1 MLPLPSAAVVQET
14 KISEPDYGISAV
26 PAPAYTPQHRQD
38 DALPQ
43 LPVRRG
49 KKRAESLRYVGTI
62 TLFFLAAVLLQ
73 RVFGGVHT
81 SEDAGQPL
89 QTQRASHM
97 LPMPQPKQQQ
107 QQEEEQ
113 QQQQQQKQE
122 EGQEKKQQLQ
132 LQPLQQQQQRLQL
145 LTDPFNL
152 PTPLHIQLWRSP
164 TDSIFSFISS
174 TYQRSSALL
183 GSRPKES
190 VAQRLLRQLKLLL
203 PLLYSGSANAAGA
216 AAKEEPKAAAR
227 PSAAAAAAAIA
238 AAATEAATAKS
249 STAPRRKPT
258 PLPALSGG
266 FNKELTGQTPR
277 LLKTNREVNHQTSKK
292 DKKREKNKTLY
303 AQTRKKKNSSSS
315 TQ

>member
-1 MLPLPSAAVVQET
+1 MMLPLPSAAVVQET

-38 DALPQ
+38 DVLPQ

-49 KKRAESLRYVGTI
+49 KKRAESLRYVGAI

-152 PTPLHIQLWRSP
+152 PTPLHIQLWRS
-164 TDSIFSFISS
+164 SS
-174 TYQRSSALL
+174 KRRAQSRSTT
-183 GSRPKES
+183 
-190 VAQRLLRQLKLLL
+190 
-203 PLLYSGSANAAGA
+203 
-216 AAKEEPKAAAR
+216 
-227 PSAAAAAAAIA
+227 I
-238 AAATEAATAKS
+238 
-249 STAPRRKPT
+249 
-258 PLPALSGG
+258 
-266 FNKELTGQTPR
+266 
-277 LLKTNREVNHQTSKK
+277 
-292 DKKREKNKTLY
+292 
-303 AQTRKKKNSSSS
+303 SSSS
-315 TQ
+315 SSSNSRSSNRSSNSKVINSA